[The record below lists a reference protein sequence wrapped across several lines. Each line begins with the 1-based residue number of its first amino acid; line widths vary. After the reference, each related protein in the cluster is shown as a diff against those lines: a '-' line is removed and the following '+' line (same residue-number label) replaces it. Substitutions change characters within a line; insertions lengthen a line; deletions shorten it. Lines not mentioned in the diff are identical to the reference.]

1 MYIDLG
7 RKKMDEGF
15 ILSNKYRKSIFN
27 EIAEGETNI
36 KRIAKKL
43 RIVNRVVLNI
53 AEEFIMQGILI
64 KKEGKYYL
72 TEDGKKLFKIIKN

>member
-1 MYIDLG
+1 
-7 RKKMDEGF
+7 MDEGF

-53 AEEFIMQGILI
+53 AEEFILQGILI

-72 TEDGKKLFKIIKN
+72 TEDGEKLFKIIKN